1 MLWRL
6 GIYRH
11 VHGWSALLD
20 GLSVDSEPVEASVLR
35 VAPVGQNPELYYLE
49 PLVRSFLKLRE

>member
-35 VAPVGQNPELYYLE
+35 VAPVGQDPELYYLE
-49 PLVRSFLKLRE
+49 GLVRSFLKLRE